1 MGTPAPRPDP
11 GHRPDGPTTAGRR
24 SFTARLIGAARL
36 DIDTYEEVEADTGA
50 TPQAALVVCLSA
62 VSLAIGQ
69 THAGLIPIVAAVL
82 REMIGWLVWSGI
94 TYLIG
99 AKVLKGTATWG
110 ELQRTIGFAMGPGFL
125 YALAA
130 IPYLSEPVTYLVGTW
145 KLVAAIVAIRQALDF
160 GTDRALVTAVLGFI
174 AYVSLA
180 YLEALIL
187 GLPLPAG

>member
-1 MGTPAPRPDP
+1 MTEPRNPV
-11 GHRPDGPTTAGRR
+11 PTRR

-36 DIDTYEEVEADTGA
+36 DIDVYEEVEADTSA
-50 TPQAALVVCLSA
+50 TSQAALVVCLSA

-69 THAGLIPIVAAVL
+69 STAGFVPITASIL
-82 REMIGWLVWSGI
+82 REMIGWVLWSGI

-99 AKVLKGTATWG
+99 DKLLKGTATWG

-130 IPYLSEPVTYLVGTW
+130 IPHLTNPVMYLVGTW
-145 KLVAAIVAIRQALDF
+145 KLIAVIVAIRQALDF
-160 GTDRALVTAVLGFI
+160 GTDRALLTAVLGFI

-180 YLEALIL
+180 FLEAYAL
-187 GLPLPAG
+187 GLPMPTG

>member
-1 MGTPAPRPDP
+1 VSPIPPSAKPA
-11 GHRPDGPTTAGRR
+11 R

-36 DIDTYEEVEADTGA
+36 DVDVYEEVEADTSA

-69 THAGLIPIVAAVL
+69 LQAGLLPVASAIL
-82 REMIGWLVWSGI
+82 REMIGWLMWSGI

-99 AKVLKGTATWG
+99 DKLLKGTATWG

-125 YALAA
+125 YALGA
-130 IPYLSEPVTYLVGTW
+130 IPYMAEPITYLVGTW
-145 KLVAAIVAIRQALDF
+145 KLVAVIVAIRQALDF
-160 GTDRALVTAVLGFI
+160 GTDRALLTAVLGFI

-180 YLEALIL
+180 YVQALL
-187 GLPLPAG
+187 FGLPVPAG